1 MYRIGIDVGGTF
13 TDLVAA
19 DAEGRVTMA
28 KAASTPEDQSLGVME
43 GLTLIAREQGQALHD
58 AERLVLG
65 RGGGLGHGDASLC
78 VRRDEVGEG
87 PAHVYPDAIH
97 G

>member
-1 MYRIGIDVGGTF
+1 M
-13 TDLVAA
+13 
-19 DAEGRVTMA
+19 
-28 KAASTPEDQSLGVME
+28 SLGGQHADGGALALEE
-43 GLTLIAREQGQALHD
+43 GIGRDGRAVDDEVRGLQEGAKVEAALAREQGQALHD

-65 RGGGLGHGDASLC
+65 RRGGLGHGDAALH

-97 G
+97 A